1 MSADKLVKMANQIG
15 KIFTPQR
22 GSDAVAAFANHL
34 QKFWDPRR
42 RAAIIA

>member
-1 MSADKLVKMANQIG
+1 MMANQVG
-15 KIFTPQR
+15 KFFTPQR
-22 GSDAVAAFANHL
+22 GSDAVAVIADLL